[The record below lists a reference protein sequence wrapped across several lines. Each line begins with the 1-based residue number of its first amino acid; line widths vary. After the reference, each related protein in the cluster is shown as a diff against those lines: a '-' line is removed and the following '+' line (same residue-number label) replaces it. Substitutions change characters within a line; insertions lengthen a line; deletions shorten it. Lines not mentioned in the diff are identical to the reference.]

1 MARWARV
8 VVPKPVPLS
17 VVPGGEDGRRRAWGE
32 TTFLDRTE
40 SPFGHS
46 MPPAQPVP
54 KPEQQE
60 K

>member
-1 MARWARV
+1 V
-8 VVPKPVPLS
+8 PLTVVPE
-17 VVPGGEDGRRRAWGE
+17 GEDGRRRAWGE

-40 SPFGHS
+40 SPFGRS